1 MTQHTG
7 DGFLVLSCVDFATHT
22 RLRRALVRAAIP
34 VTSASGRRL
43 PPADILA
50 VHRRLLVDAE
60 LALLDTE
67 KALATE
73 LTRDP
78 RARDRCAAVRAHIFA
93 HSVRNECRRRVCA
106 RVGRASASRVIPA
119 VVAWRFA
126 VMMIIRSVDMR
137 IACAWACGFGV
148 WVCGLRLSSFSCG
161 HFRVGFTQSMRCVE
175 NSNSFS
181 RAYV

>member
-1 MTQHTG
+1 MTQHKG
-7 DGFLVLSCVDFATHT
+7 DCFLVLSCVDFATHT

-78 RARDRCAAVRAHIFA
+78 RARDRCACCEGAHFCTFSSKRVPAACVRA
-93 HSVRNECRRRVCA
+93 CW
-106 RVGRASASRVIPA
+106 SRV
-119 VVAWRFA
+119 RFT
-126 VMMIIRSVDMR
+126 RHP
-137 IACAWACGFGV
+137 CCG
-148 WVCGLRLSSFSCG
+148 
-161 HFRVGFTQSMRCVE
+161 CVE
-175 NSNSFS
+175 IY
-181 RAYV
+181 RHDDYPQC